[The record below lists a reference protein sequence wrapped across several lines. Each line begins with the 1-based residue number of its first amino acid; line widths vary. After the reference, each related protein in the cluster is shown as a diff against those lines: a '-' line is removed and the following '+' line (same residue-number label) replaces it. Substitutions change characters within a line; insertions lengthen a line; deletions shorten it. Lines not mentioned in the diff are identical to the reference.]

1 MRAARRWRAPPPPT
15 GCRDGPAPFRAAA
28 VARARPPPGPGGRRA
43 GGRVR
48 RRGARRARADAAADG
63 GGRRRGDDLP
73 AGAQV
78 DADDVRAVEL
88 PLAAAP
94 DRALRTVEEVAGRV
108 LAGPVRAGEPLTDV
122 RLLGAGLVPPGGQV
136 AVPVRV
142 AEPALPLLVAAGD
155 RVDVLATSLEGADAA
170 RAVVTA
176 VPVLAVP
183 AAEDTAD
190 GALLVVAASPAAA
203 ARLAAAAVTSRL
215 SVAVHGR

>member
-1 MRAARRWRAPPPPT
+1 MTARLPSARQLSRALDRHRGLVAGGLAAASVAVALGVLAPTPPPT
-15 GCRDGPAPFRAAA
+15 VEVVAAA
-28 VARARPPPGPGGRRA
+28 H
-43 GGRVR
+43 
-48 RRGARRARADAAADG
+48 
-63 GGRRRGDDLP
+63 DLP